1 MKWFWIAFGLFGVF
15 VAAALIVFGYVN
27 AGLEQQYSASIRT
40 PTFSA
45 LLTLGSFLLTLKSAI
60 LQRLKDS
67 FDTVEEARL
76 YIRHLK
82 KQPNRHYY
90 SSLENMSVAL
100 SASIFMAFVS
110 ALLQLTLGFVS
121 HPFAIGI
128 SLSSAITTFALV
140 MYLWREIART
150 HRKWL
155 SKIEAERQVE
165 LHKMPEWN
173 N

>member
-15 VAAALIVFGYVN
+15 VAAVFTVFGFVN
-27 AGLEQQYSASIRT
+27 PGLEQQYSASIRT

-67 FDTVEEARL
+67 FDTDEEAKL

-82 KQPNRHYY
+82 KQPNRRYY
-90 SSLENMSVAL
+90 HGLENMSVAL

-110 ALLQLTLGFVS
+110 ALLQLTVGFVS
-121 HPFAIGI
+121 NPFAVAIN
-128 SLSSAITTFALV
+128 LSSAITTFALV
-140 MYLWREIART
+140 MYLWREIAKT

-165 LHKMPEWN
+165 LHKMPEWTN
-173 N
+173 